1 MRIATE
7 RLWGGDVEGEL
18 LGEIVD
24 DARTWGDDHAA
35 ITAAGPAILTA
46 RGGVTA
52 VGFDVVAERARD
64 GFVMLETDRLGRGEV
79 AALLVGL
86 VPRFAEEAPA
96 ATNDEF
102 TQFVELLEL
111 AARFELRLAEVDDA
125 VALLLAELDA
135 SANGDRAAAL
145 QAETTALADVREPDA
160 VADVMIDGSP
170 LQPRFVSESYFL
182 DFEFEPGNYHLTGR
196 EMLAGREV
204 LRIEYYPTQLFS
216 DTDADADADE
226 DADEDK
232 LEARVE
238 AGFNKT
244 SLVTLWVDPNE
255 HQIVQFTFDN
265 VGSRSASD
273 SASSGWSWSDSLF
286 VFCHRLASVFAVIRN
301 NHATKGVP
309 RH

>member
-1 MRIATE
+1 MSLRGKKIVLGITGSIAAYKAADLTRRLVKAGAEVQPVMTAAAGRFIPPLTIAT
-7 RLWGGDVEGEL
+7 
-18 LGEIVD
+18 
-24 DARTWGDDHAA
+24 
-35 ITAAGPAILTA
+35 
-46 RGGVTA
+46 
-52 VGFDVVAERARD
+52 
-64 GFVMLETDRLGRGEV
+64 
-79 AALLVGL
+79 
-86 VPRFAEEAPA
+86 
-96 ATNDEF
+96 
-102 TQFVELLEL
+102 
-111 AARFELRLAEVDDA
+111 
-125 VALLLAELDA
+125 
-135 SANGDRAAAL
+135 
-145 QAETTALADVREPDA
+145 
-160 VADVMIDGSP
+160 
-170 LQPRFVSESYFL
+170 
-182 DFEFEPGNYHLTGR
+182 
-196 EMLAGREV
+196 LAGREV

-216 DTDADADADE
+216 DTDA